1 MDAVSAVLLE
11 RERERAARGRR
22 PRVAFLLSLGIH
34 LSVVLAMVAMPD
46 RWSRARMEPPR
57 SVMTISLGGAE
68 GPNSGGVNP
77 LASRPVQ
84 RAVPEAPKGR
94 PEPLRV
100 PAARTPAMTLPVP
113 DLRAKPKPAREKPP
127 APEVKQAPEGARGTT
142 PTTGPEERFGAGIAQ
157 TGGYEFGSGLTS
169 GGGGGTGGYLDVGTF
184 CCPDWL
190 ITMRRLIQSNWNP
203 RQGVAGSVV
212 VRFVVQRDGRIADV
226 ETEYPSGLPALDLT
240 AQRAVLLTRQ
250 LPALPAAF
258 PDSSLTVHLR
268 FNYSR

>member
-1 MDAVSAVLLE
+1 T
-11 RERERAARGRR
+11 
-22 PRVAFLLSLGIH
+22 IH
-34 LSVVLAMVAMPD
+34 LALVLAMAAVPD
-46 RWSRARMEPPR
+46 RWSQARMEAPR

-68 GPNSGGVNP
+68 GPSSGGVNP
-77 LASRPVQ
+77 LAARPVQ
-84 RAVPEAPKGR
+84 RAVPEAPRGR
-94 PEPLRV
+94 PEALRP
-100 PAARTPAMTLPVP
+100 PAARTPAMTIPVP
-113 DLRAKPKPAREKPP
+113 DPKLKARPTKEKPP

-142 PTTGPEERFGAGIAQ
+142 PTTGPEERFGASVAQ

-190 ITMRRLIQSNWNP
+190 ITMRRLVQSNWNP
-203 RQGVAGSVV
+203 RQGVGGSVIIK
-212 VRFVVQRDGRIADV
+212 FVVQRDGRITNV

-258 PDSSLTVHLR
+258 SDSALTIHLR